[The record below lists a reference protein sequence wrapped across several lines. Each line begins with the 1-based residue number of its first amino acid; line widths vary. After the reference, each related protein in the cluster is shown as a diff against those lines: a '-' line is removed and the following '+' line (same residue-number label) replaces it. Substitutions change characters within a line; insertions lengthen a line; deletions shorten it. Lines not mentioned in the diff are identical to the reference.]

1 MSTRRKFSSFISR
14 LSSFQRKHCF
24 TLIELLIVIAIIAI
38 LAGMLLPALQKAK
51 NTALAV
57 SCINNQKQ
65 VNLSAHLYL
74 NDYNMRLPYV
84 NNDSEA
90 GDEYN
95 KGWLYWLISGKYL
108 VDDSVKIRLCPATET
123 GHPKEIGI
131 TSCKC
136 SYGFLGNQ
144 PSTAYFIPKFR
155 WDVNRG
161 LFGWDFK
168 LIKQPSS
175 IFFGGDSFNEAS
187 TNIAAD
193 GYTQYY
199 LISISVRGPYAIHSN
214 KFNLMF
220 ADGHVSTISPGEYY
234 KLIQIPEYRYRGT
247 VSYTLPK
254 FAPVP
259 LGSWSFDGN

>member
-1 MSTRRKFSSFISR
+1 MIGFKKTVRRKTAEREQNMNKFTSNIVQHSS
-14 LSSFQRKHCF
+14 LECKHSF
-24 TLIELLIVIAIIAI
+24 TLIELLVVIAIIAI
-38 LAGMLLPALQKAK
+38 LAGMLLPALNKAK
-51 NTALAV
+51 NTAQSI
-57 SCINNQKQ
+57 SCVNNQKQ
-65 VNLSAHLYL
+65 VNLSVHLYL
-74 NDYNMRLPYV
+74 NDFNMRLPYV
-84 NNDSEA
+84 NNDSGA

-95 KGWLYWLISGKYL
+95 KGWMYWLISGKYL
-108 VDDSVKIRLCPATET
+108 VDDSAKTRFCPAAET
-123 GHPKEIGI
+123 GRPKNIGI

-144 PSTAYFIPKFR
+144 PSGTYFMPKFR

-168 LIKQPSS
+168 LMKQPSS

-199 LISISVRGPYAIHSN
+199 LISISARGPYAIHTG

-220 ADGHVSTISPGEYY
+220 ADGHVSTISPLEFF
-234 KLIQIPEYRYRGT
+234 
-247 VSYTLPK
+247 S
-254 FAPVP
+254 
-259 LGSWSFDGN
+259 